1 MDHSKYQTGFEAY
14 KKNTGQNHPLDT
26 SSGVF
31 NVTRRST
38 GADPLTIE
46 HGGQLWQ
53 GTITV
58 GTPAVS
64 YTVDF
69 DTGSSDL
76 FLPGPSCVI
85 DCAGHRMY
93 NPASSST
100 AVDRKQTFKLSY
112 GDGSSVSGE
121 QYTDTV
127 TIAGL
132 TVRCNSSIA

>member
-1 MDHSKYQTGFEAY
+1 MNHSKYQTGFEAY
-14 KKNTGQNHPLDT
+14 KRNTGQSHPLDS

-38 GADPLTIE
+38 GTDPLTIE
-46 HGGQLWQ
+46 DGGQLWQ

-76 FLPGPSCVI
+76 FLPGSLCVVN
-85 DCAGHRMY
+85 CAGHKVY
-93 NPASSST
+93 NPANSST
-100 AVDRKQTFKLSY
+100 AVARLKPFVLTY
-112 GDGSSVSGE
+112 GDGSTVSGE

-132 TVRCNSSIA
+132 TVRCGSSLV